1 VISTEIQT
9 FDAAAVIVPNST
21 MLSSQVIN
29 WHLHNKLGRVIV
41 RVGVSYDADPEQVR
55 KVLLA
60 CAEQNPDLLKRP
72 APQVIFQEFGES
84 SLDFELRFF
93 LREIDELLR
102 VSSDLRF
109 AIKKAFAEA
118 GIEIP
123 YPQRDLHIRGGGPR
137 AMLAPAE
144 AAAPPPAEPEDAPV
158 AAPRRQAMP

>member
-1 VISTEIQT
+1 
-9 FDAAAVIVPNST
+9 
-21 MLSSQVIN
+21 
-29 WHLHNKLGRVIV
+29 
-41 RVGVSYDADPEQVR
+41 VR

-60 CAEQNPDLLKRP
+60 CAEQNADLLKRP
-72 APQVIFQEFGES
+72 APQVIFQAFGES

-123 YPQRDLHIRGGGPR
+123 YPQRDLHIRGAGTL
-137 AMLAPAE
+137 AQLAPAE
-144 AAAPPPAEPEDAPV
+144 NAATAPV
-158 AAPRRQAMP
+158 QAASESGPVAVTRRQAIP

>member
-1 VISTEIQT
+1 
-9 FDAAAVIVPNST
+9 

-29 WHLHNKLGRVIV
+29 WHLHNKLGRVVI
-41 RVGVSYDADPEQVR
+41 RIGVSYDSDPEQVR

-60 CAEQNPDLLKRP
+60 CAEQNTDLLRRP
-72 APQVIFQEFGES
+72 APQVLFREFGES

-102 VSSDLRF
+102 VSSDVRF

-123 YPQRDLHIRGGGPR
+123 YPQRDLHIKTV
-137 AMLAPAE
+137 E
-144 AAAPPPAEPEDAPV
+144 TK
-158 AAPRRQAMP
+158 

>member
-1 VISTEIQT
+1 
-9 FDAAAVIVPNST
+9 
-21 MLSSQVIN
+21 
-29 WHLHNKLGRVIV
+29 VIV

-60 CAEQNPDLLKRP
+60 CAEQNPDLLRRP

-123 YPQRDLHIRGGGPR
+123 YPQRDLHIRGGGPL
-137 AMLAPAE
+137 ATLAPAE
-144 AAAPPPAEPEDAPV
+144 AAAPSPAEPEDAPV